1 MRSIFLFC
9 LAVLSI
15 SAARISSAGATVLS
29 LKECVNRAIERS
41 PELSSGRHL
50 IDADEAYTKRTRGT
64 TLPYFS
70 SELQGYEINGSPVSP
85 WVPLG
90 LSQPENGP
98 SNRQGNAHWA
108 PVGIESVGV
117 SYPLIYEGSIFG
129 LNDPPA
135 VAMARANRDQQMI
148 ANVITAQKVI
158 FGVVTDYIYVTD
170 YRAQVSTAQKMID
183 LATQQLDI
191 VRAQMKLGLK
201 LPQQVQVAEAQLAAA
216 NQARLTGSAG
226 ESAFSEDL
234 ANLIGQRGAE
244 IELDGTELPLS
255 ELEPLKRILDQ
266 VMVGHPALRAQRTK
280 VEIARQQLRVDEAN
294 FWPTAT
300 LNTNFS
306 SAQDLEYINGGL
318 KHPRPTAL
326 LSYLTVSI
334 PLYDFGVRSA
344 AINESKEDVLSQ
356 KDGIKALDLQIRS
369 EITQAYNDIAQYAET
384 ASQFQSNFVRD
395 NQAAL
400 LAKAQY
406 EVGAGDMLMVTTA
419 ELAALQDKISI
430 QLTEMAERL
439 KYAELQNLSGG
450 TWHWAP

>member
-1 MRSIFLFC
+1 MKSIRLFC

-15 SAARISSAGATVLS
+15 SAVCISDAEATVLS
-29 LKECVNRAIERS
+29 LRECVNRAIERS

-50 IDADEAYTKRTRGT
+50 IEAAEANLKRTRGT

-70 SELQGYEINGSPVSP
+70 SELQGYEINGSPVSS

-98 SNRQGNAHWA
+98 SNHQGNAHWA
-108 PVGIESVGV
+108 PVGLESFGV
-117 SYPLIYEGSIFG
+117 TYPLIYQGSILG

-135 VAMARANRDQQMI
+135 VGMARTNTDQQMI
-148 ANVITAQKVI
+148 ANLITAQKVI
-158 FGVVTDYIYVTD
+158 FGVVTDYVYVSD
-170 YRAQVSTAQKMID
+170 YRAQVSTAEKMME
-183 LATQQLDI
+183 LAAQQLEI

-201 LPQQVQVAEAQLAAA
+201 LPQQVQVAEAQFAAA
-216 NQARLTGSAG
+216 NQARQTGSAG
-226 ESAFSEDL
+226 ERAFSEDL
-234 ANLIGQRGAE
+234 ANLIGQSGAE

-255 ELEPLKRILDQ
+255 ELEPLKRFLDQ
-266 VMVGHPALRAQRTK
+266 VMAGHPALRAQRIK
-280 VEIARQQLRVDEAN
+280 VEIARQQLRIDEAN

-300 LNTNFS
+300 LDSNFS
-306 SAQDLEYINGGL
+306 SAQDLEYLNGGL
-318 KHPRPTAL
+318 RHPRPTAF

-344 AINESKEDVLSQ
+344 AIDESRENVLSQ
-356 KDGIKALDLQIRS
+356 KDGIEALDLQIRS
-369 EITQAYNDIAQYAET
+369 EITQAYNDIAQYADT

-406 EVGAGDMLMVTTA
+406 DVGAGDILTMTTA
-419 ELAALQDKISI
+419 ELTALQDKISI

>member
-1 MRSIFLFC
+1 MKSILLFC

-15 SAARISSAGATVLS
+15 STARISSAGATVLS
-29 LKECVNRAIERS
+29 LKDCVSRAIEQS

-50 IDADEAYTKRTRGT
+50 IEADEAYAKRTRGT

-70 SELQGYEINGSPVSP
+70 SELQSHIINGSPVSP

-90 LSQPENGP
+90 LSEPENGP
-98 SNRQGNAHWA
+98 SNRQANAHWA
-108 PVGIESVGV
+108 PVGLELFGV
-117 SYPLIYEGSIFG
+117 SYPLIYEGSILG

-135 VAMARANRDQQMI
+135 VAMAQANMDQQMI

-170 YRAQVSTAQKMID
+170 YRARVLTAQKMVE
-183 LATQQLDI
+183 LATQQLEI

-216 NQARLTGSAG
+216 NQARQTGSAG
-226 ESAFSEDL
+226 ESAFLDDL
-234 ANLIGQRGAE
+234 ANRIGQNGAE
-244 IELDGTELPLS
+244 MELDGTELPLS
-255 ELEPLKRILDQ
+255 ELEPLKRFLDQ
-266 VMVGHPALRAQRTK
+266 VMVGHPALRTQRTK
-280 VEIARQQLRVDEAN
+280 VEIARQQLRVDAAN

-318 KHPRPTAL
+318 KHPRPTAF

-356 KDGIKALDLQIRS
+356 KDDVKALDLQIRS
-369 EITQAYNDIAQYAET
+369 EITQAYNDIYQYAET
-384 ASQFQSNFVRD
+384 VSQFQSNFLRD

-406 EVGAGDMLMVTTA
+406 EVGAGDMLILTTA

-430 QLTEMAERL
+430 QLTELAERL